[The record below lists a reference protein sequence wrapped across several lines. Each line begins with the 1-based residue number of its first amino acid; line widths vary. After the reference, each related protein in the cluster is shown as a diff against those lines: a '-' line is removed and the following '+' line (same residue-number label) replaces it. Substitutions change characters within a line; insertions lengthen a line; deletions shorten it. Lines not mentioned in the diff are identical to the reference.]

1 MHDPKDG
8 RDELN
13 LAELP
18 WACLDKRIP
27 KEITSL
33 VFEGQHGKLTV
44 HGSAAFG
51 LPRAAEMDI
60 LLSLLQLTRTANNF
74 TNPTVG
80 FSRYEL
86 LRLMGW
92 ADSTKNYRRLD
103 RSLNV
108 WMGVLLIFE
117 KGWYDNSVK
126 RRVDAKFHILENVVT
141 YEGEDRKEMRAAS
154 VFTWNSI
161 FFASLQANNLKRL
174 DLSVYFSLQSAISKR
189 IYRFLDKRFYKYTSI
204 KFDLNTF
211 AFEHIGMSRNYPMA
225 QVRVKLAP
233 AIAELEGIGFLR
245 HRYERTGRGQ
255 WTITLEQGKVY

>member
-8 RDELN
+8 RDENN
-13 LAELP
+13 LAEMA
-18 WACLDKRIP
+18 WGSLDKRIP
-27 KEITSL
+27 KGITTL
-33 VFEGQHGKLTV
+33 VFEGLHGKLSI
-44 HGSAAFG
+44 HGSATFG
-51 LPRAAEMDI
+51 LPTAPDLDI
-60 LLSLLQLTRTANNF
+60 LLALLQLTRAANNF
-74 TNPTVG
+74 TDPTVP

-92 ADSTKNYRRLD
+92 ADSSANYRRLD

-117 KGWYDNSVK
+117 KGWYDNTAK
-126 RRVDAKFHILENVVT
+126 RRVDAKFHILEGVVT

-154 VFTWNSI
+154 VFTWNGI

-189 IYRFLDKRFYKYTSI
+189 IYRFMDKRFYKYASI

>member
-1 MHDPKDG
+1 MQDPKDG

-18 WACLDKRIP
+18 WACLDRRVP
-27 KEITSL
+27 KGITTL
-33 VFEGQHGKLTV
+33 VFEGLHGKLTI

-51 LPRAAEMDI
+51 LPTAAESDI
-60 LLSLLQLTRTANNF
+60 LLGLLQLTRQRNHF

-161 FFASLQANNLKRL
+161 FFASLRADNLKKL

-189 IYRFLDKRFYKYTSI
+189 IYRFLDKRFYKYASI
-204 KFDLNTF
+204 KFDMRTF
-211 AFEHIGMSRNYPMA
+211 ACEHVGMSRNYPMA
-225 QVRVKLAP
+225 QLRAKLAP
-233 AIAELEGIGFLR
+233 AIAELEGINFLR
-245 HRYERTGRGQ
+245 HRYELVGKGQ
-255 WTITLEQGKVY
+255 WRIIFTKK